1 MRKKYFPS
9 EQIFIGDYNQLKISP
24 QKLLNEVFNFLEV
37 KKITDWNE
45 YPLKSKINITETKN
59 NKASDKLQ
67 KYLSKLYIN
76 DLKELK
82 KEIPTIKWQKLSLS
96 SLKI

>member
-1 MRKKYFPS
+1 M
-9 EQIFIGDYNQLKISP
+9 
-24 QKLLNEVFNFLEV
+24 KLYR
-37 KKITDWNE
+37 NE

-67 KYLSKLYIN
+67 EYLSKLYIN

-82 KEIPTIKWQKLSLS
+82 KEIPTIKW
-96 SLKI
+96 